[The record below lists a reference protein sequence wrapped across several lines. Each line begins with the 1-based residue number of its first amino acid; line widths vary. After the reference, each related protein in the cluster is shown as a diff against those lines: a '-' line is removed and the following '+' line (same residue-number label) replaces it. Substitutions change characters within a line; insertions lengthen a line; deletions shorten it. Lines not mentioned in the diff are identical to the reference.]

1 MKDYR
6 QIIAHPE
13 IFGNVQSVDESGRRT
28 EVFFPKIKLSW
39 RLWWIERSSSGRP
52 RCQKLDG
59 EAAFIWHLRSERP
72 IHRRERTKLWICF
85 MSATLFATTLVFA
98 AQIPDA
104 EYEAV
109 AEEYV
114 RGYFAARPLQGTA
127 LGLHEYDGKI
137 TDYSRLA
144 LDAELSRLRRF
155 DDRLKKF
162 DPDKLSQ
169 RQSIDLRILQAA
181 IKKELFQMQ
190 DMSIFERNPMVYARA
205 ADVNVYVKRNFAPL
219 EDRVR
224 SIVAIESQVPNIV
237 IAAKTNLSDVLP
249 RPYVELAI
257 QIAKG
262 SSDFLKKNLVAA
274 IADLKDERV
283 RVEFQEANRK
293 AAATLTDYAAWLER
307 DKLPKASPDFAL
319 GTEKFQPLL
328 AETELVDLPPEK
340 ILEIATT
347 QLKAE
352 QNTFAVAAKKIDPGK
367 SPGEVFKQIQS
378 EHPTPE
384 SLLPDIGKNL
394 EQIRKY
400 VAGHHLVTIPSE
412 VRARVKETPQYR
424 RAVSFASMDTPGP
437 FERRAT
443 EAYYYVTPTESEW
456 PQKQKEE
463 WLTAFNYYNADIVSI
478 HEVYPGHY
486 VQFLRLNAS
495 PASKVEKIFG
505 SYAFIEGWAHYCEKM
520 MIDEGYSGAPTPS
533 PTPRPSASL
542 GTTATPKAKPSPNT
556 SPTSSF
562 NDIKRAANYRMA
574 QADEAMLRL
583 CRLCV
588 SIKMHTQNMTVAEGT
603 KFFQENCYYEEKP
616 ARAEAMRGT
625 FDPDYL
631 NYTLGKLQ
639 ILKLRDDYKA
649 QQGDDFSLQKFHN
662 ELLNHGMPPI
672 RLLREIMLKDKS
684 KWDKVL

>member
-1 MKDYR
+1 MTNPFPDLINTRLQPDVEGQSSASRFNGFPSAFKPLKR
-6 QIIAHPE
+6 
-13 IFGNVQSVDESGRRT
+13 FGAWPCRNTGLKPGVTKRGSG
-28 EVFFPKIKLSW
+28 KLLLPILLLTLS
-39 RLWWIERSSSGRP
+39 
-52 RCQKLDG
+52 
-59 EAAFIWHLRSERP
+59 LR
-72 IHRRERTKLWICF
+72 
-85 MSATLFATTLVFA
+85 ATVLA
-98 AQIPDA
+98 AQAEDA

-109 AEEYV
+109 AEEYIKT
-114 RGYFAARPLQGTA
+114 YLAAHPLEGTA

-137 TDYSRLA
+137 SDYSRLA
-144 LDAELSRLRRF
+144 LDAELNRLQRF
-155 DDRLKKF
+155 DDRLSKF
-162 DPDKLSQ
+162 DQTKLSA
-169 RQSIDLRILQAA
+169 RQSIDLRLLQSAV
-181 IKKELFQMQ
+181 KRDLFEIQE
-190 DMSIFERNPMVYARA
+190 MSTFERNPMVYARA
-205 ADVNVYVKRNFAPL
+205 ADVNVYIKRNFAPL

-224 SIVAIESQVPNIV
+224 SIVAIESQVPNII

-293 AAATLTDYAAWLER
+293 AAAALTDYAAWLER
-307 DKLPKASPDFAL
+307 DKLPKASSNFAL
-319 GTEKFQPLL
+319 GTEKFQRLL

-340 ILEIATT
+340 ILEIGMT

-352 QNTFAVAAKKIDPGK
+352 QNSFAEAAKKIDPGK
-367 SPGEVFKQIQS
+367 SALEVFKQIQR

-456 PQKQKEE
+456 PEKQKEE

-505 SYAFIEGWAHYCEKM
+505 SYAFIEGWAHYCEKR
-520 MIDEGYSGAPTPS
+520 MIDEGYSGAPTPG
-533 PTPRPSASL
+533 PTPKPSASP
-542 GTTATPKAKPSPNT
+542 GTIATPKAKPSPE
-556 SPTSSF
+556 TSSSSSVD
-562 NDIKRAANYRMA
+562 DIKRAAKYRMA

-588 SIKMHTQNMTVAEGT
+588 SIKMHTQNRTVDEGT
-603 KFFQENCYYEEKP
+603 KFFQDNCYYEEKP

-625 FDPDYL
+625 FDPGYL

-649 QQGDDFSLQKFHN
+649 QEGANFSAQKFHN

-672 RLLREIMLKDKS
+672 RLLRELMLKDKS
-684 KWDKVL
+684 KWDEVL